1 MEVLEAIPEG
11 RDNAVD
17 SLYLSALFG
26 QDVTPHLS
34 NLYKQGKVRRE
45 KINNLFRYWKD
56 HSNDDSRVTGCRP
69 LSVQGKVVEIPGVG
83 RLITWNGIKETF
95 NNGCERYTFT
105 CLGPDPKKPDRYREA
120 TVVVA
125 WGFSLG

>member
-34 NLYKQGKVRRE
+34 NLFKQGKVRRE
-45 KINNLFRYWKD
+45 KRDNLFRYWKD
-56 HSNDDSRVTGCRP
+56 SCNTELASCRP
-69 LSVQGKVVEIPGVG
+69 LSVQGRLFEIPEAG
-83 RLITWNGIKETF
+83 RLIAWNGVKEVYD
-95 NNGCERYTFT
+95 NGCERYTFT
-105 CLGPDPKKPDRYREA
+105 CLGPDPKTPDRYREA
-120 TVVVA
+120 TVVVT
-125 WGFSLG
+125 WGYSPGRS